1 MWLCFYKTRRKR
13 LMEFSTATNGETTC
27 TENGFRLH
35 SSYNPSKEAE
45 RFCNTLDCSF
55 HPRYVLVTE
64 PALSYCVPFLKKKF
78 SNAILCCIR
87 FSKEFESTNSSWDK
101 IFYAYGK
108 SQKTNPLLEEEIF
121 NFMGDEGI
129 SACLFLSWKPS
140 ENPFKELYEFSWEE
154 IKKTVLK
161 SRSVLATR
169 TFFSKRWAKNALR
182 FSMFCKNTALI
193 KNGTSDIVVCAS
205 GLSLKSDIPFL
216 KKYRKRFFLIAVSS
230 SLSPLIFNGITPDLC
245 ISTDG
250 GYWAKL
256 HLVPLCNSKKIPL
269 ALPGE
274 ASCFASILENTE
286 IIPIFYGDGCS
297 EKILKA
303 SGYSG
308 HSAFRNGSVSG
319 TAAYFSLSITSGKIF
334 YCGLDLSFSKGF
346 SHTQPNEL
354 EKRNSIF
361 DNRTHTS
368 ETRNFSSEINTVSIN
383 IYKNWFSSNDFFGRI
398 FRLSDNFKY
407 DSELGTIKDVDW
419 TFFEKQTFDFKSKT
433 KPQIIDTQ
441 NIFNK
446 EQRINFLRDIVIRNI
461 SNPEWIKNALPAE
474 TIALE
479 RCKNLCEKEKIE
491 KRIQE
496 GMKKFFCDIMKAL
509 GRNVAI

>member
-1 MWLCFYKTRRKR
+1 M
-13 LMEFSTATNGETTC
+13 
-27 TENGFRLH
+27 
-35 SSYNPSKEAE
+35 
-45 RFCNTLDCSF
+45 
-55 HPRYVLVTE
+55 
-64 PALSYCVPFLKKKF
+64 
-78 SNAILCCIR
+78 
-87 FSKEFESTNSSWDK
+87 
-101 IFYAYGK
+101 
-108 SQKTNPLLEEEIF
+108 
-121 NFMGDEGI
+121 
-129 SACLFLSWKPS
+129 
-140 ENPFKELYEFSWEE
+140 
-154 IKKTVLK
+154 
-161 SRSVLATR
+161 
-169 TFFSKRWAKNALR
+169 
-182 FSMFCKNTALI
+182 
-193 KNGTSDIVVCAS
+193 
-205 GLSLKSDIPFL
+205 
-216 KKYRKRFFLIAVSS
+216 
-230 SLSPLIFNGITPDLC
+230 
-245 ISTDG
+245 
-250 GYWAKL
+250 
-256 HLVPLCNSKKIPL
+256 
-269 ALPGE
+269 
-274 ASCFASILENTE
+274 
-286 IIPIFYGDGCS
+286 
-297 EKILKA
+297 
-303 SGYSG
+303 
-308 HSAFRNGSVSG
+308 
-319 TAAYFSLSITSGKIF
+319 SITSGKIF

-407 DSELGTIKDVDW
+407 DSELGKIKDVDW

-433 KPQIIDTQ
+433 KPQIIETQ

-474 TIALE
+474 AIALE